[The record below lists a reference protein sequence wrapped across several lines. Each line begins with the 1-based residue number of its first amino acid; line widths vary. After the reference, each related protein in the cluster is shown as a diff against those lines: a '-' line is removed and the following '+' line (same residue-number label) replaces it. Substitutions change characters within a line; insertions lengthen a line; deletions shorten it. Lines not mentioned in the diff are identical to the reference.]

1 MSDARISALRELKAQ
16 NKLPHVGIVGAG
28 VSGLRC
34 ADTLIRNG
42 FQVTILEARQRIGGR
57 VFQQD
62 IGGHA
67 VDMGANWIH
76 GTRNNPI
83 ALLASMTDADLVPDE
98 PDAIFFD
105 SVGERIPANKAD
117 QCAEV
122 IADAF
127 DKAIEHS
134 KNLSSSIDPQRNVL
148 DYVLEIVRRSPLD
161 AESKI
166 ISEQMIHMYNSE
178 IGDCIESQSLKYFHL
193 EDGMDGDDAFVASTY
208 KNIIQLIGKTARSA
222 DAIQLGQEVVKV
234 QTFSRN
240 SDNKAVAIELA
251 GGQVKTFDE
260 VVISCPLG
268 WLKRHKSAFKPC
280 LPLRLE
286 QAIDSIGYGALEKV
300 FVSFPTAFWQ
310 EAKDSGG
317 AASST
322 LVAREEASRFI
333 FWHFLSPSYH
343 PLTKHL
349 GSWTQEFVAL
359 SGLPGAHAHPTLVFY
374 VAPPCSRH
382 LMPSFAGLFPH
393 SDAYN
398 AILRSFT
405 EPFYSRMPNYDA
417 ASPACRPTLFLGS
430 QWQNDPFAG
439 YGSYVS
445 FQVGLER
452 ADEDLKILRS
462 GGGRGAT
469 GGNLMGN
476 DRGVWFAG
484 EHTAPLCG
492 LGTTTGAWWSG
503 ERAAR
508 DVLEVY
514 GMKKDMNKD
523 GIGPVIS

>member
-1 MSDARISALRELKAQ
+1 
-16 NKLPHVGIVGAG
+16 
-28 VSGLRC
+28 
-34 ADTLIRNG
+34 
-42 FQVTILEARQRIGGR
+42 
-57 VFQQD
+57 
-62 IGGHA
+62 
-67 VDMGANWIH
+67 
-76 GTRNNPI
+76 
-83 ALLASMTDADLVPDE
+83 MTDADLVPDE

-117 QCAEV
+117 QCAELV
-122 IADAF
+122 ADAF

-134 KNLSSSIDPQRNVL
+134 KNLSSSIDSQRNVL

-161 AESKI
+161 AESKNI
-166 ISEQMIHMYNSE
+166 CEQMIHMYNSE

-193 EDGMDGDDAFVASTY
+193 EDGMDGHDAFVASTY
-208 KNIIQLIGKTARSA
+208 KNIIQLISKTARSA

-240 SDNKAVAIELA
+240 SDNKAVAVELA

-260 VVISCPLG
+260 VVITCPLG

-280 LPLRLE
+280 LPPRLE

-310 EAKDSGG
+310 KEKDRGG

-322 LVAREEASRFI
+322 LVEREEASRFI

-359 SGLPGAHAHPTLVFY
+359 SGLPDAHAHPTLVFY

-382 LMPSFAGLFPH
+382 LMPSFAGLVPH

-417 ASPACRPTLFLGS
+417 SSPACRPTFFLGS

-452 ADEDLKILRS
+452 ADEDLRIRNKLGPLVIFPRTEFRADSWIVKAS
-462 GGGRGAT
+462 G
-469 GGNLMGN
+469 
-476 DRGVWFAG
+476 
-484 EHTAPLCG
+484 
-492 LGTTTGAWWSG
+492 
-503 ERAAR
+503 
-508 DVLEVY
+508 Y
-514 GMKKDMNKD
+514 GMGLRNLTVIILKDICTHSMKD
-523 GIGPVIS
+523 ALGSSGQGGAVSFCVDPVTTSFNSEQFDSGIVGKRIKHADSVAATPHTGDHCVR

>member
-1 MSDARISALRELKAQ
+1 MSDARKSALRELKTQ

-28 VSGLRC
+28 ISGLRC

-42 FQVTILEARQRIGGR
+42 FEVTIFEARERIGGR
-57 VFQQD
+57 VFQQE

-76 GTRNNPI
+76 GTSNNPI
-83 ALLASMTDADLVPDE
+83 ALLASMTDTDIVPDE
-98 PDAIFFD
+98 PDSIFFD
-105 SVGERIPANKAD
+105 SAGERIPKDKAD
-117 QCAEV
+117 PCAEV
-122 IADAF
+122 VAGALK
-127 DKAIEHS
+127 KAIEHS
-134 KNLSSSIDPQRNVL
+134 KKRSSSIDPQTSVL
-148 DYVLEIVRRSPLD
+148 DYVLEIVRQSHLN

-166 ISEQMIHMYNSE
+166 ICEQMIHMYNSE
-178 IGDCIESQSLKYFHL
+178 IGDCIASQSLKYFHL
-193 EDGMDGDDAFVASTY
+193 EDGMDGNDAFVASTY
-208 KNIIQLIGKTARSA
+208 KNIMQLIGKAARSA
-222 DAIQLGQEVVKV
+222 DAIQLGQEVVQV
-234 QTFSRN
+234 QTLSRN
-240 SDNKAVAIELA
+240 SDKKAVAIELA

-260 VVISCPLG
+260 VVITCPLG
-268 WLKRHKSAFKPC
+268 WLKRHKSAFTPS
-280 LPLRLE
+280 LPPRLE
-286 QAIDSIGYGALEKV
+286 QAIDSIGYSALEKV
-300 FVSFPTAFWQ
+300 FVSFPTAFWK
-310 EAKDSGG
+310 EAKDRRD
-317 AASST
+317 AAPST
-322 LVAREEASRFI
+322 LVASDEASRFI

-359 SGLPGAHAHPTLVFY
+359 SGLPAAHAHPTLVFY

-382 LMPSFAGLFPH
+382 LMPSFAGLAPH

-398 AILRSFT
+398 ATLRSFT
-405 EPFYSRMPNYDA
+405 EPFYSRMPNYSA

-452 ADEDLKILRS
+452 ADEDLEILRS
-462 GGGRGAT
+462 GGGRGTT

-508 DVLEVY
+508 DILEVY
-514 GMKKDMNKD
+514 GMKKDMKKD
-523 GIGPVIS
+523 GIEPVIS